1 MERLRGE
8 MGRQRSPPGLDEL
21 SDRRGGV
28 AEEPCVWSLLLV
40 WLRNLTAAMLTRW
53 GPNGGTLPSS
63 RSLRYFVLEMYGCGL
78 AMQAAWR
85 GVFLA
90 AWFCF
95 DFGTLWGL

>member
-40 WLRNLTAAMLTRW
+40 WLRNLTAAMLTR
-53 GPNGGTLPSS
+53 GVLTAAPFLPAD
-63 RSLRYFVLEMYGCGL
+63 L
-78 AMQAAWR
+78 
-85 GVFLA
+85 
-90 AWFCF
+90 
-95 DFGTLWGL
+95 

>member
-40 WLRNLTAAMLTRW
+40 WLRNLMAAMLTRW
-53 GPNGGTLPSS
+53 GS
-63 RSLRYFVLEMYGCGL
+63 
-78 AMQAAWR
+78 
-85 GVFLA
+85 
-90 AWFCF
+90 
-95 DFGTLWGL
+95 